1 MVIQRWQ
8 SVLLFLAAV
17 LTGIFC
23 VCPFGRLT
31 FNDGVVM
38 QLTPAYNTVYLILN
52 IFISLL
58 LFVTIFLYKNL
69 KLQIKVT
76 LCAIVLLVASLVVG
90 IIMPLLAHAIPS
102 HMLVGGLWLVVLAAV
117 LAVAARRLMK
127 KDYRRLHY
135 ADRIRG

>member
-17 LTGIFC
+17 LMGIFC
-23 VCPFGRLT
+23 VCPFARLT
-31 FNDGVVM
+31 MDDGAVM

-52 IFISLL
+52 ILISLL
-58 LFVTIFLYKNL
+58 FFVTIFLYKNL
-69 KLQIKVT
+69 KLQMKMT
-76 LCAIVLLVASLVVG
+76 MCCAILVAASCVTAV
-90 IIMPLLAHAIPS
+90 IMT
-102 HMLVGGLWLVVLAAV
+102 MLMPMRVTHLFVGGIWLLIASVVLAV
-117 LAVAARRLMK
+117 SARRLMK